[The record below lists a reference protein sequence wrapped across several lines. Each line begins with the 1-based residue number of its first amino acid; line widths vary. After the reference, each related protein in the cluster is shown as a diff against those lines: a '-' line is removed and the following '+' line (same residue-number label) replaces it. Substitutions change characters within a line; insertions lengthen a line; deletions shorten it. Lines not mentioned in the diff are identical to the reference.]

1 MYIVK
6 ENRFHSFSLILFK
19 KYNICTRV
27 LLLNKIKYKSCAYE
41 LNQEGTSTSDLITL
55 TRTSTYILFSNKSRV
70 QMFYFDS
77 NTARP
82 IVLH

>member
-1 MYIVK
+1 V
-6 ENRFHSFSLILFK
+6 
-19 KYNICTRV
+19 
-27 LLLNKIKYKSCAYE
+27 YE